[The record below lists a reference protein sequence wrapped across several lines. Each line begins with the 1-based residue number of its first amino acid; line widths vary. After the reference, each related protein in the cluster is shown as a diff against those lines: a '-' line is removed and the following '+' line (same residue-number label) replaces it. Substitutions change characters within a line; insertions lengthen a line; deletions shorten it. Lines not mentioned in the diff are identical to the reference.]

1 MFSVRGLRNPG
12 FRINGKFKEIQEM
25 IPELMVPS
33 LEGFKL
39 KPYVSY
45 KSLDVQQEAFTA
57 QDLFNS
63 VYKRKVIQDF
73 KNNKLDE
80 NGQSVEP
87 NANELLTP
95 QEARDNATKP
105 GADMFTRE
113 PEQNH
118 VIMSPFKW

>member
-1 MFSVRGLRNPG
+1 
-12 FRINGKFKEIQEM
+12 M

-45 KSLDVQQEAFTA
+45 KSLDVEQEAFTA
-57 QDLFNS
+57 QDLFDS
-63 VYKRKVIQDF
+63 VYKRKVIEDF
-73 KNNKLDE
+73 KNNRLDE
-80 NGQSVEP
+80 NDQPLQPSEQ
-87 NANELLTP
+87 ELLTP

-113 PEQNH
+113 PEQNE